1 MYTCE
6 IIKENAD
13 YRFECLDYRGYSV
26 FRSVDFDSK
35 DEAILRLSYYLN
47 NVDKDDI
54 YEVCEGDDCHYF
66 KITLDGV
73 LLLESRSFNRKQS
86 AYDFVESL
94 KGGCLVSHIID
105 KSFDDGEVYYYLS
118 CTSGLQ
124 FKSPIK
130 ISIEKEDN
138 EFVASIPDLNV
149 FSYSDDLS
157 EVIEEL
163 KLDLDDL
170 FDDLFLKKHK
180 LSSNALKLK
189 EQFASKLIQNG
200 VS

>member
-26 FRSVDFDSK
+26 FRSVDFNSK
-35 DEAILRLSYYLN
+35 DEAISRLSYYLH
-47 NVDKDDI
+47 NVDKDEI
-54 YEVCEGDDCHYF
+54 YEVCEGEDCHYF
-66 KITLDGV
+66 KITLGGI
-73 LLLESRSFNRKQS
+73 LLLESRSFNNKQS

-118 CTSGLQ
+118 CTFGLQ
-124 FKSPIK
+124 FKKPVR

-138 EFVASIPDLNV
+138 QFVASIPDLNV
-149 FSYSDDLS
+149 FSYSEDLTQ
-157 EVIEEL
+157 VIDEL
-163 KLDLDDL
+163 KFDLDDL
-170 FDDLFLKKHK
+170 FDDLFVKKHK
-180 LSSNALKLK
+180 LSSKAHKLK
-189 EQFASKLIQNG
+189 EQFASKLILNG